1 MGAFISTV
9 FYPVNIIKTHMQ
21 CTVGGPFN
29 SLWMTSRIVYVERER
44 SLRKM
49 FYGVHVNY
57 TRFCTSSVN
66 ILVYF
71 YSLTIL
77 IQQTCVLY
85 KT

>member
-29 SLWMTSRIVYVERER
+29 SLWKTSRTVYVERER

-57 TRFCTSSVN
+57 TRA
-66 ILVYF
+66 
-71 YSLTIL
+71 L
-77 IQQTCVLY
+77 ISWGIINASYELLMGLLDNRVT
-85 KT
+85 